1 MKKRE
6 NPKKDITKL
15 KIPPAVQEHKYALS
29 KAESGKAKKG
39 ANDTSKTSKN
49 PLLVAPKLPKLATNK
64 ELRKKPTSLER
75 KTKAMKGT
83 AEERTHRVSCG
94 QVLQFS
100 DFINLAMSIM
110 NKVV

>member
-6 NPKKDITKL
+6 KPKKDIAKP
-15 KIPPAVQEHKYALS
+15 KIPPAVQEHKYAS
-29 KAESGKAKKG
+29 SKAKKG
-39 ANDTSKTSKN
+39 ATDTSKTSKN

-100 DFINLAMSIM
+100 DFINLAMSII